1 MAELTEEQRQAQEIK
16 DIKDNSPF
24 ALPDDPSS
32 SGWSTAQIKE
42 KHWMALVIL
51 YGYIVAERVRINTL
65 ETGKTDV
72 AIADIAKILSG
83 ELLANKALNDK
94 TGADITVKYATY
106 DFINSGLTVP
116 KYLKRNGNA
125 EFIYTIEEGLTALRT
140 AYETFV
146 STYFTNGKAN
156 NAVNAESATK
166 AMSDDLGNIIK
177 NTYATIASLGQTN
190 TEITNIKNG
199 NTTVMKAYKDQFGN
213 IIDQVYAKLTNLNEL
228 VKIVGYAVSGDNATI
243 TYTTKGGTTNS
254 VTIPCATSSNA
265 GLMSPSDV
273 AEIATLV
280 AKVAAFEELTRRLSY
295 TAKSNP
301 TKAEILAFV
310 QECGY
315 TDERTFYGIK
325 VVVSA
330 TNHVWI
336 WYDNLDEFAD
346 VGIETVQAFTN
357 SSTGSIKG
365 STARGKVY
373 AENDGT
379 GSLVGYDQLN
389 NNVAPPYSDQVTYSK
404 GDVRIY
410 EGVLYQAN
418 TDIGTAEAFNSS
430 KWDIVNLKA
439 LLDQKLGKSS
449 TAFSLYATTS
459 DGQTMI
465 GYGLGANGGK
475 IPQRDSNGQINV
487 PLTPTNNE
495 HATSKKYVDD
505 ECAKKQNVIDNNNK
519 LSADLL
525 DDASTTKKTVTAA
538 EKLEWSGKQDD
549 VKSSIVDGK
558 LCITYE
564 A

>member
-1 MAELTEEQRQAQEIK
+1 MTEEERQAQELK
-16 DIKDNSPF
+16 NLKDNSPF
-24 ALPDDPSS
+24 ALPDDPSN

-42 KHWMALVIL
+42 KHWRGLVIL
-51 YGYIVAERVRINTL
+51 YEYLVAERARIDL
-65 ETGKTDV
+65 ATGATGIEG
-72 AIADIAKILSG
+72 ALNQIAKILSG
-83 ELLANKALNDK
+83 ELLVAKAKNDK
-94 TGADITVKYATY
+94 NGKDIAENYVTIEEMHRQGIT
-106 DFINSGLTVP
+106 SLR
-116 KYLKRNGNA
+116 YLKRDG
-125 EFIYTIEEGLTALRT
+125 ETTEYIYAIEEALASLRS
-140 AYETFV
+140 AYELFV
-146 STYFTNGKAN
+146 SSYFENGKAK
-156 NAVNAESATK
+156 NALNAENAAQALK
-166 AMSDDLGNIIK
+166 DDLGNVIK
-177 NTYATIASLGQTN
+177 NTYATITSLGLAN
-190 TEITNIKNG
+190 TEIANIKNG
-199 NTTVMKAYKDQFGN
+199 NTVVQKAYKDQFGN

-228 VKIVGYAVSGDNATI
+228 VKVVGYAVSGDNATI

-346 VGIETVQAFTN
+346 IGVETVQAFTN
-357 SSTGSIKG
+357 SSAGSIKG

-389 NNVAPPYSDQVTYSK
+389 NNVAPPYSDQVTYEV
-404 GDVRIY
+404 GDVRIH
-410 EGVLYQAN
+410 EGVLYVCKTA
-418 TDIGTAEAFNSS
+418 IATAESFDSS

-439 LLDQKLGKSS
+439 LLDKKLSKSS

-465 GYGLGANGGK
+465 GFGMGASGGK

-487 PLTPTNNE
+487 PLTPTANE

-505 ECAKKQNVIDNNNK
+505 EGAKKQNVIDANNK
-519 LSADLL
+519 LNADFL
-525 DDASTTKKTVTAA
+525 DDSSSTKKTVTAS
-538 EKLEWSGKQDD
+538 EKSAWNGKQDNLGL
-549 VKSSIVDGK
+549 SIVDGK
-558 LCITYE
+558 ICMTY
-564 A
+564 